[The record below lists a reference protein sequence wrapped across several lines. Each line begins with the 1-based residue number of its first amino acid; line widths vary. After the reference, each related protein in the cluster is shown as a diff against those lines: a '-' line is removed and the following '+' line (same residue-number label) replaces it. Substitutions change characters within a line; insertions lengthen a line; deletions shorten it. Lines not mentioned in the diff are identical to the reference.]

1 MDFAREA
8 AELLPYIQNHRRHI
22 HQYPELSFREK
33 ETTEY
38 IQKELESM
46 GIEVIR
52 FSDYYGL
59 IGVLKG
65 GRAGK
70 TVLLRADI
78 DALGIREE
86 NELDFCSVHAG
97 VMHACGHD
105 CHSAMLLGAAKILSA
120 YCDALKG
127 TVKFLF
133 QSAEESGHGA
143 NYYVDHGCLDGV
155 DAAMAIHMMNEI
167 PEGTFSIEAGPR
179 MASCTDFTLTVHG
192 AATHGSM
199 PHLGH
204 DAIVAASAVIM
215 NLQNLVSRQHSPL
228 RPLVVSIGS
237 VRAGSQF
244 NIVADEVVMKG
255 TIRTFD
261 RDLFASMPKR
271 LEAMAKGT
279 AEAMGCHASM
289 VVDTSEPAAIND
301 YESIR
306 LAAHNAV
313 ETLYGDCFA
322 SMKQKMGSEDFA
334 VIMEKVPSVLCF
346 LGYHNEEKGTVYPLH
361 SKDFRVNDEIL
372 DKGAALF
379 AKFAYDYL
387 EKEARP

>member
-1 MDFAREA
+1 MNFAGEA
-8 AELLPYIQNHRRHI
+8 AELLPYIQKHRRYI
-22 HQYPELSFREK
+22 HQYPEISFEEK
-33 ETTEY
+33 ETTAY

-65 GRAGK
+65 EKEGK

-78 DALGIREE
+78 DALGILEE
-86 NELDFCSVHAG
+86 NEFDFCSAHKG
-97 VMHACGHD
+97 IMHACGHD
-105 CHSAMLLGAAKILSA
+105 CHSAMLLGAAKMLSA
-120 YCDALKG
+120 HRHEIKG

-133 QSAEESGHGA
+133 QSGEESGHGA
-143 NYYVDHGCLDGV
+143 NYYVEHGYLDDV
-155 DAAMAIHMMNEI
+155 DAAMAMHMMNDI
-167 PEGTFSIEAGPR
+167 PKGTFSVEAGPR

-192 AATHGSM
+192 TAAHGST

-215 NLQNLVSRQHSPL
+215 NLQTLVSREHSPL

-237 VRAGSQF
+237 IRAGSQF
-244 NIVADEVVMKG
+244 NIVADEVTMTG

-261 RDLFASMPKR
+261 RELFALMPKR
-271 LEAMAKGT
+271 LEALARGT
-279 AEAMGCHASM
+279 AEAMGCRISFAI
-289 VVDTSEPAAIND
+289 DTSEPAVIND
-301 YESIR
+301 HEEIR
-306 LAAHNAV
+306 RIAHNAA
-313 ETLYGDCFA
+313 ESLYGDCFA

-346 LGYHNEEKGTVYPLH
+346 LGYHDEKDGTIFPLH
-361 SKDFRVNDEIL
+361 SKDFRINDEIL
-372 DKGAALF
+372 HKGAALF

-387 EKEARP
+387 EKEAL